1 MLPGIYTQE
10 RLGKMEQLIR
20 AGDYKLWE
28 IWEKEAFVTVEQPEK
43 QELENVNRME
53 DYQRLARVTDEEAV
67 RLLNEAV
74 NEIRDQEEVAAEE
87 AAGRILAEDLRAAFD
102 QPPFPRFPLDGYAIR
117 AKEKPSA

>member
-1 MLPGIYTQE
+1 MLFAGDRKGPGTIESMLPGIYTQE
-10 RLGKMEQLIR
+10 RIGKMEQLIR
-20 AGDYKLWE
+20 SGDYKLWE

-87 AAGRILAEDLRAAFD
+87 AAGRILAEDLQAAFD
-102 QPPFPRFPLDGYAIR
+102 QYDV
-117 AKEKPSA
+117 